1 MAGRDW
7 LPPEPCICWRE
18 LRSNEDAGAASGI
31 VGGCTIDYYFDSAME
46 KVSGQ
51 AVTLWMMIAL
61 FTALVTYAL
70 WRTGKMRVSTAIAI
84 PIIVFYMA
92 FVLTITI
99 IERTPQKRT
108 RYNLKLFWTINA
120 ILEGRSY
127 LISEIIWNIVL
138 FVPIGVLSS
147 AILHRRPW
155 WSLLFCTMLSGGIE
169 VVQLLTHRGLFEF
182 DDIIYNGFGA
192 VTGLLL
198 FLLLRRVR
206 KNNGSTAEL

>member
-1 MAGRDW
+1 MQDGPLDLYEGQVLEIDGYFISAFEKITW
-7 LPPEPCICWRE
+7 QNILTWF
-18 LRSNEDAGAASGI
+18 AATVL
-31 VGGCTIDYYFDSAME
+31 VGGICVLLCKAGLMKKRTVALL
-46 KVSGQ
+46 VLL
-51 AVTLWMMIAL
+51 TLYI
-61 FTALVTYAL
+61 T
-70 WRTGKMRVSTAIAI
+70 
-84 PIIVFYMA
+84 
-92 FVLTITI
+92 FVLTLTI
-99 IERTPQKRT
+99 VNRTPWRWS
-108 RYNLKLFWTINA
+108 RSRMELFWTINA

-138 FVPIGVLSS
+138 FVPIGVLAS

-192 VTGLLL
+192 VIGLLL
-198 FLLLRRVR
+198 FLLLRRIR